1 MLKSRK
7 QNRFHRFIK
16 LQDITMNTNHFAKL
30 ALTAIVLSAAAA
42 AQASEITEFP
52 LSSLSTVTRAE
63 VQAQARNV
71 AQPKGEIGF
80 SYDSATLAREL
91 HSDKTRTQVQMDQ
104 PNGKSGGR
112 SEKMAGSYFIG
123 GM

>member
-1 MLKSRK
+1 
-7 QNRFHRFIK
+7 
-16 LQDITMNTNHFAKL
+16 MNTKQFAKL
-30 ALTAIVLSAAAA
+30 ALTAFVLSAAAA

-52 LSSLSTVTRAE
+52 LSSMSSVTRAE

-80 SYDSATLAREL
+80 SYDAATLAREMR
-91 HSDKTRTQVQMDQ
+91 SDKTRMQVQMDQ
-104 PNGKSGGR
+104 PNGKSQGKSEGK